1 MEITSFA
8 EKFPINQ
15 INSIKNQIKT
25 SPSKEITSVAENF
38 SLNQI
43 TTSSPHRVFLLLDE
57 FHPSKIYYKKIFVFP
72 KFLCSLVNISL
83 EKGGGKEKDKCRQL
97 PKAAFLIIS
106 LGHCGHKALPPCINE
121 PGKTFP
127 KFYTKATVYL
137 FNS

>member
-8 EKFPINQ
+8 KKFPINQ
-15 INSIKNQIKT
+15 INAIKHQIKT

-43 TTSSPHRVFLLLDE
+43 TTSSPHRVFLLLDMSSI
-57 FHPSKIYYKKIFVFP
+57 PQKYIQSIFVFP